1 MITRG
6 RELFCKPAAVDS
18 DRLAVANEA
27 LGFFDRIVEVVGT
40 DGLAVF
46 NFAVG
51 ADDNDVPFILAA
63 VEPGRG
69 SAATVC

>member
-1 MITRG
+1 MITSG
-6 RELFCKPAAVDS
+6 TSLFCESAAVDS
-18 DRLAVANEA
+18 DRLAVADEA
-27 LGFFDRIVEVVGT
+27 LCFFDCIVEVVGT
-40 DGLAVF
+40 DGLGVL